1 MTDPTPDSSAPDDEV
16 QSSPGAATTPQESTV
31 AAPASPTDT
40 NGRTPGSEVAQAPRP
55 RAEVALGG
63 RQSSFDPM
71 YRLAQNLAMSD
82 LLPKDLKGKAAN
94 VLIVMMYGQEL
105 GLSPVQSLQGI
116 YVVNGRPSMSG
127 QLWFSLIRKAGHR
140 ITVSDHTD
148 KSCTVTITR
157 GDSGEEH
164 AETFT
169 WADAE
174 RAKLTGKDVWR
185 QWPKRMLLW
194 RAGSSCATIICP
206 EVAMGFDLQ
215 GAEYAADVPATPS
228 LAEVAANRER
238 PAQPAAQAP
247 KAQGDDP
254 ADVTDAEVVEE
265 PSAPPAPSAHDLA
278 AMASTH
284 QGGSTGDL
292 FDSADDEETG
302 WPATR
307 APGSGLAD
315 GYER

>member
-1 MTDPTPDSSAPDDEV
+1 MTRPDNSAPDDED
-16 QSSPGAATTPQESTV
+16 QSPPGAATTPEENAV
-31 AAPASPTDT
+31 AAPASPTEQD
-40 NGRTPGSEVAQAPRP
+40 GRPPGAEVAQQPAKP

-63 RQSSFDPM
+63 RQTSFDPM
-71 YRLAQNLAMSD
+71 YRLAQNLAQSD

-140 ITVSDHTD
+140 IAVSDHTD

-215 GAEYAADVPATPS
+215 GAEYVEDAPARPS
-228 LAEVAANRER
+228 LAEVAANRDR
-238 PAQPAAQAP
+238 PQPP
-247 KAQGDDP
+247 PSDP
-254 ADVTDAEVVEE
+254 GITDAEVVED
-265 PSAPPAPSAHDLA
+265 PASPPAPPTADDLA
-278 AMASTH
+278 GMAAAHRGEPAEPPASD
-284 QGGSTGDL
+284 GGL
-292 FDSADDEETG
+292 FDDGG
-302 WPATR
+302 WPETR
-307 APGSGLAD
+307 APGSGMPE
-315 GYER
+315 GYQR